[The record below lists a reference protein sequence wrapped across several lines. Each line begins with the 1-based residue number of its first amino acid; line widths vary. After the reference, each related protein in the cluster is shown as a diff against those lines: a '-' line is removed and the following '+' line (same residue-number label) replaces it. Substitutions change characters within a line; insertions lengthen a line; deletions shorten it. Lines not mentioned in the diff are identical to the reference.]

1 MSLTPEIETT
11 RSALLAAHERFW
23 GWEIPVYLFLGGLV
37 AGLMLTASA
46 VVLGLGKERVTRTMK
61 IGLLAAPVL
70 LGLGMG
76 ALFLDLTYKTHVF
89 RFYTALR
96 ASAPM
101 SLGSWVLLA
110 VVPLQLL
117 LVLALPFQE
126 LGKILDKVPVLT
138 GIRRFA
144 DKHITKLAWGGMVL
158 GVALGIYTGVLLST
172 TVAHPL
178 WSSGAL
184 GFLFLASG
192 TSTGVAALMIGEKD
206 HAMSDVLAKADMGLI
221 AMELVV
227 IVLWLVGLLTQG
239 TIYRQAAALVLSGPY
254 APAFLGFVVFGGLL
268 VPFVLEALALRGKA
282 LHSRAVPALV
292 LFGGLILRFVLVYA
306 GQDVEFVTG

>member
-1 MSLTPEIETT
+1 MTPNTEIETT

-23 GWEIPVYLFLGGLV
+23 GWEIPVYLFVGGLV
-37 AGLMLTASA
+37 AGLLLTASA
-46 VVLGLGKERVTRTMK
+46 VVLGLGKERVTRAMK
-61 IGLLAAPVL
+61 IGLAASPVL

-76 ALFLDLTYKTHVF
+76 TLFLDLTYKAHVL
-89 RFYTALR
+89 RFYGALR
-96 ASAPM
+96 VSAPM
-101 SLGSWVLLA
+101 SLGSWVLLL
-110 VVPLQLL
+110 VFPLQVM
-117 LVLALPFQE
+117 LVLALPFEE
-126 LGKILDKVPVLT
+126 LAKILDRVPRLAVV
-138 GIRRFA
+138 RRFA
-144 DKHITKLAWGGMVL
+144 EAQVKKLAWGGLGL

-192 TSTGVAALMIGEKD
+192 TSTGVAALMMGERD
-206 HAMSDVLAKADMGLI
+206 PAMARTLARADMALI
-221 AMELVV
+221 GVELLV
-227 IVLWLVGLLTQG
+227 ITMWLIGLLTQG
-239 TIYRQAAALVLSGPY
+239 AIYRQAAALVLSGPY

-268 VPFVLEALALRGKA
+268 LPLGLEGLALRGKA

-292 LFGGLILRFVLVYA
+292 ISGGLILRFVLVYA